1 MNAKIVLVVLGK
13 FYFYFFFNLKI
24 NKVFLFPALC
34 LVSLS
39 EAVRTKRMYVMC
51 PPNFIKIGNECYY
64 FSTDQ
69 LSWLEAHFECK
80 DKDSRLA
87 EPIKHED
94 RKVRRYLMR
103 SDNSE
108 F

>member
-1 MNAKIVLVVLGK
+1 
-13 FYFYFFFNLKI
+13 
-24 NKVFLFPALC
+24 
-34 LVSLS
+34 
-39 EAVRTKRMYVMC
+39 MYVMC

>member
-1 MNAKIVLVVLGK
+1 
-13 FYFYFFFNLKI
+13 
-24 NKVFLFPALC
+24 
-34 LVSLS
+34 
-39 EAVRTKRMYVMC
+39 MC

-108 F
+108 FVLN